1 MTLMSTAVLTRILQ
15 ATPEQRRRIIQSLTP
30 AERAWVAERLDTTD
44 LRYRRWADDPVG
56 FVTHALG
63 ETVWSK
69 QREIL
74 ESVRDNKRTA
84 VPACHAPGKTW
95 LAARAVAWWVTCHPP
110 GTARVVTTASTFR
123 QVRNVLWT
131 QIRGVH
137 SRHHLPGDILMVEWK
152 LDGNV
157 VADGFSP
164 ADHDEA
170 AVQGIHAPHL
180 LVVVDEA
187 GGIGPILGRALE
199 ALMTGGHTRL
209 LVLGN
214 PPVDAEQGW
223 FEQVCSSPLY
233 TTIPI
238 DAYSTPNFTG
248 EHAGICRSCPT
259 EVSEH
264 SITEH
269 LVDETWVEEV
279 ISEFGPESPF
289 VQARVHARF
298 PKGAPN
304 KVLPTAW
311 VEAAL
316 DNDTPGGG
324 QAVRLGVDVA
334 ADGGDEFV
342 IARVDG
348 MVGSIR
354 HSSSGSVNQNA
365 VDVAARVL
373 DEIRAAEE
381 THTTLGIPEPV
392 RVKVDTI
399 GLGWGVVSILQKWR
413 DERRHR
419 AEIIAVNVA
428 ERPRDSTK
436 FSNQRSEMWWNMRSL
451 LQPKPGTDGPTQ
463 DIRLNIAK
471 REVAQLTAPIY
482 RSDSSGRI
490 VVEQKAEMKRRGVH
504 SPDRAEALLLAFF
517 EPPGKDP
524 APLVAPIGLGQ
535 ENPWKL

>member
-1 MTLMSTAVLTRILQ
+1 MSTAVLTRILA
-15 ATPEQRRRIIQSLTP
+15 ATPEQRRKIIERLSP
-30 AERAWVAERLDTTD
+30 AERAWIAERLDSTD
-44 LRYRRWADDPVG
+44 LRYRRWADDPVR
-56 FVTHALG
+56 FVTDALG
-63 ETVWSK
+63 ETLWSK

-84 VPACHAPGKTW
+84 VPACHAPGKSH

-131 QIRGVH
+131 HIRGVA
-137 SRHHLPGDILMVEWK
+137 SRHRLPGEVLMVEWK

-164 ADHDEA
+164 ADHDET

-199 ALMTGGHTRL
+199 ALMTGGHTRM

-223 FEQVCSSPLY
+223 FESICSSPLY
-233 TTIPI
+233 NVIPI
-238 DAYSTPNFTG
+238 SAYDTPNFTG
-248 EHAGICRSCPT
+248 EDPGLCRACPV
-259 EVSEH
+259 EVAPH
-264 SITEH
+264 SVAEH
-269 LVDETWVEEV
+269 LVDRTWVDDV
-279 ISEFGPESPF
+279 TSEFGPESPF

-304 KVLPTAW
+304 KVLPTVW
-311 VEAAL
+311 VEAAVE
-316 DNDTPGGG
+316 NDTPAPGE
-324 QAVRLGVDVA
+324 AIRLGVDIA

-354 HSSSGSVNQNA
+354 YSASGAVNQNA
-365 VDVAARVL
+365 VDVAARIL
-373 DEIRAAEE
+373 DEIRLAEE
-381 THTTLGIPEPV
+381 DHTRLGIPEPV

-413 DERRHR
+413 EERRHR

-451 LQPKPGTDGPTQ
+451 LQPKPGPDGPQQ

-490 VVEQKAEMKRRGVH
+490 VVEQKAEMKRRGIH

-517 EPPGKDP
+517 EPPGKAA
-524 APLVAPIGLGQ
+524 APLVAPIGLAQ
-535 ENPWKL
+535 DNPWRL